1 MPKTEIYVGNLVRDI
16 TRKEIEDVF
25 EKYGRLRRCDLKNKG
40 FGATYAFLEFD
51 EESDA
56 EVIIIA
62 TKITFFV
69 LFLCHEF
76 HFVKRF
82 GFIITRNELCFQSEA

>member
-1 MPKTEIYVGNLVRDI
+1 MPKTEIYVGNLIRDI

-51 EESDA
+51 DERDA
-56 EVIIIA
+56 EVNQTIL
-62 TKITFFV
+62 FH
-69 LFLCHEF
+69 LFLENMMWLVCF
-76 HFVKRF
+76 FLKNK
-82 GFIITRNELCFQSEA
+82 IIRTVERLLTEYRV

>member
-1 MPKTEIYVGNLVRDI
+1 MKMPKTEIYVGNLVRDI

-56 EVIIIA
+56 EVNI
-62 TKITFFV
+62 TKNTKFF
-69 LFLCHEF
+69 LFSFCSCH
-76 HFVKRF
+76 VM
-82 GFIITRNELCFQSEA
+82 S

>member
-40 FGATYAFLEFD
+40 FGQTYAFLEFD

-56 EVIIIA
+56 EVIY
-62 TKITFFV
+62 FN
-69 LFLCHEF
+69 FL
-76 HFVKRF
+76 
-82 GFIITRNELCFQSEA
+82 NEMF